1 MISMQRRISSAQS
14 TIVVS
19 LLILGAMA
27 LAVYFGF
34 IHPHAPMAGMT
45 EYLPAVTLGTVVVGG
60 LIDGIN
66 PCAFTVLILFVTA
79 MLATLQVSAASD
91 TPALACGRKS
101 SRASFRIVIGIL
113 VAKFVSGSPQMT
125 MRKRSNA
132 SGFPPR
138 DDLRGASINAA
149 RARII
154 GLGSIYIAAVFLTY
168 LALGVGLLATSALF
182 SRFHAPARIG
192 ALLAIGMGLWML
204 KDFFL
209 PDVGPRLAAPKIVG
223 QWTADA
229 ARKATIPALIVGGF
243 LIGLCTVPCSGAVYL
258 AVLSLLS
265 AQSSA
270 FVGFAYLVLYNL
282 MFILPL
288 VALLIAAS
296 ARPTLN
302 RLAHWNLHHKEWV
315 RLALGSGVV
324 LMGLLILATV

>member
-1 MISMQRRISSAQS
+1 MVAKAKSRSSVQS
-14 TIVVS
+14 IVIVS
-19 LLILGAMA
+19 ALILAAMA
-27 LAVYFGF
+27 FAVYFGF

-45 EYLPAVTLGTVVVGG
+45 EYLPAVTFGAVIVGG

-79 MLATLQVSAASD
+79 MLATLQVSTSAD
-91 TPALACGRKS
+91 
-101 SRASFRIVIGIL
+101 
-113 VAKFVSGSPQMT
+113 
-125 MRKRSNA
+125 
-132 SGFPPR
+132 
-138 DDLRGASINAA
+138 INKA
-149 RARII
+149 RARIV
-154 GLGSIYIAAVFLTY
+154 GMGSIYIAAVFLTY
-168 LALGVGLLATSALF
+168 LGLGVGLLATSALF

-209 PDVGPRLAAPKIVG
+209 PDIGPRLAAPKVVG
-223 QWTADA
+223 QWTVDA
-229 ARKATIPALIVGGF
+229 ARKTLEPHASAGVTIPALIVGGF

-265 AQSSA
+265 MQSSA
-270 FVGFAYLVLYNL
+270 LVGFAYLVLYNL

-302 RLAHWNLHHKEWV
+302 KLAHWNLHHKEWV
-315 RLALGSGVV
+315 RLALGAGVTV
-324 LMGLLILATV
+324 MGLLILATV